1 MQTTLFKQ
9 MMKENAF
16 KMCCQLITINP
27 VTRLWRSIDANS
39 YLRISLSEFLKVAEI
54 AIAMVLGSVQDEHT
68 FSTISFMKNRL
79 RNQLTTNLE
88 LTVAFKS

>member
-1 MQTTLFKQ
+1 

-16 KMCCQLITINP
+16 KMCHQPITISP
-27 VTRLWRSIDANS
+27 ITRLWRSLDANS